1 MKKYQK
7 TAIAVLSTMAMLL
20 VPIQAAFADEVAT
33 TTNPSTQEVQ
43 RLEAQGIDLFAQNPL
58 KGYFEGGYS
67 TDIYLRGNVTI
78 QFYNNA
84 LGEYVINFENMS
96 GNVVKSARV
105 VASNYGLQSITI
117 GPLNGYHKIVAYSP
131 TGGGGEYKIYY

>member
-20 VPIQAAFADEVAT
+20 APIQAAFADEAVT
-33 TTNPSTQEVQ
+33 TTNPPSQEVQ
-43 RLEAQGIDLFAQNPL
+43 AQAIDLFAQNPL

-84 LGEYVINFENMS
+84 LGEYVINFENMT

-105 VASNYGLQSITI
+105 VASNYGLQSVTI
-117 GPLNGYHKIVAYSP
+117 GPLNGYHKVVAYSP